1 MIRRGWSYKE
11 DRRLSELAGSGKTL
25 EQIAKTM
32 DRTTDLPS
40 LRYATGPQAKQD
52 RSFRSA
58 ESAGSDFFA
67 PALSSKLEGE

>member
-1 MIRRGWSYKE
+1 MIRRGRSYKE

-58 ESAGSDFFA
+58 ESAGSDFFCA
-67 PALSSKLEGE
+67 STLLKIRG